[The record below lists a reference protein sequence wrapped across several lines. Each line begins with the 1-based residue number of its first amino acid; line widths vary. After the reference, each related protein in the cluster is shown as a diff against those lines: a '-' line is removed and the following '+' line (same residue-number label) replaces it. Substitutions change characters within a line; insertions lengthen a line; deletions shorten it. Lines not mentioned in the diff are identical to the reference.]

1 MAGKDQYGQ
10 PTWSDSD
17 PVNLAVDLT
26 TAAAHRLT
34 GMIRAGTR
42 AERETQ
48 RNIPEG
54 CRWVDTDGTTEWV
67 YRGGQWLEWRLSA
80 LLVDN
85 GSARTVNSWHNPLAV
100 RAWSMDDPLGIV
112 SVTGGTVKI
121 REAGLYRL
129 WFLSRLTYTSGVTTY
144 AALVRGTSNL
154 GSPSGA
160 QAYVKGETYNTVS
173 EAQLSYVTACSAGE
187 QWAPWVYTSAP
198 NQTRPGDFRL
208 LVEKLSGGGSVTH
221 SVAALTEGVA
231 A

>member
-1 MAGKDQYGQ
+1 MAGTDQYGQ
-10 PTWSDSD
+10 PTWADSD

-42 AERETQ
+42 AEREAQ

-85 GSARTVNSWHNPLAV
+85 SSARTVNSWFNPLAARSWNV
-100 RAWSMDDPLGIV
+100 DDPLGIV
-112 SVTGGTVKI
+112 TVESGTVKI
-121 REAGLYRL
+121 REAGLYRF
-129 WFLSRLTYTSGVTTY
+129 WFLSRLTYTSNVTTY
-144 AALVRGTSNL
+144 AALTQGT
-154 GSPSGA
+154 GSVGTPSSA
-160 QAYVKGETYNTVS
+160 KAYAKGETYSTVS
-173 EAQLSYVTACSAGE
+173 EAQVSYVASCQAGE
-187 QWAPWVYTSAP
+187 QWAPWAYTSSA

-208 LVEKLSGGGSVTH
+208 LVEKL
-221 SVAALTEGVA
+221 
-231 A
+231 

>member
-1 MAGKDQYGQ
+1 MAGTDQYGQ
-10 PTWSDSD
+10 PTWADSD

-26 TAAAHRLT
+26 IAAAHRLT

-42 AERETQ
+42 AEREAQ

-85 GSARTVNSWHNPLAV
+85 NSASTVNGWHNPLAA
-100 RAWSMDDPLGIV
+100 RQWSVDDPLGLIAV
-112 SVTGGTVKI
+112 EGGAVKI
-121 REAGLYRL
+121 LQPGLYRL
-129 WFLSRLTYTSGVTTY
+129 WFLSRLTYTTGVTTY
-144 AALVRGTSNL
+144 AALVQGTGTL
-154 GSPSGA
+154 GDPSSA
-160 QAYVKGETYNTVS
+160 KAYVKGETYNRTS

-187 QWAPWVYTSAP
+187 LWAPWVYTSAA

-208 LVEKLSGGGSVTH
+208 LIEKL
-221 SVAALTEGVA
+221 
-231 A
+231 